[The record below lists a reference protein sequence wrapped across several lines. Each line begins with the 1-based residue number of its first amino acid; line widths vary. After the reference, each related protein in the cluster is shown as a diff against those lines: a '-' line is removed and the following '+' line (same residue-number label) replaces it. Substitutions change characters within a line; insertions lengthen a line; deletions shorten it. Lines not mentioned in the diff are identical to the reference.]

1 MGSPLAQ
8 VARGVRSFG
17 SARMLS
23 QLGMFLAM
31 VALARLTTP
40 SDFGSISFVLAVTTI
55 LYTFGDQGMSTV
67 VQRYVGELGEDVIR
81 PAFAVKLLACTV
93 VGAAAWALD
102 SGLGLLRGLGG
113 WIGLITLLSAF
124 QLVIMT
130 ENARQRFR
138 SAGALQ
144 LTTTALFAF
153 GAMALAI
160 LWDPV
165 AGPLLA
171 RSVSFAV
178 VGLGL
183 LTVLL
188 RGPGPMRVPG
198 FGRALR
204 MGGGVTLNSV
214 FTQVLTR
221 SDIVIVTYIVGFEA
235 AGVYRAAYT
244 LGMLPLLLQP
254 LIHLPLMP
262 VVAEQLKQGR
272 RDQVTRI
279 HAVITGGLIV
289 VLAPVVIGGWV
300 LSEPLLLHVFGA
312 DYTRG
317 VWVLRLLLV
326 ASSASV
332 LIAPIGGIFFMEGKI
347 RPMAAATASCALVM
361 LAVGLWST
369 PRYGGAGAAMAAC
382 MGQGLWALALLMLY
396 KRSNA
401 LEAPGR
407 RALPFALAAAVT
419 LGMSLALAPLVSGL
433 MTLVLAL
440 VLITG
445 IYAGCALALGVVRP
459 GMLRAAIGGG
469 DRRAD

>member
-1 MGSPLAQ
+1 
-8 VARGVRSFG
+8 
-17 SARMLS
+17 MLS

-31 VALARLTTP
+31 VALARLTAP

-55 LYTFGDQGMSTV
+55 LYTLGDQGMSTT
-67 VQRYVGELGEDVIR
+67 VQRYVDELGEDVIR
-81 PAFAVKLLACTV
+81 PAFAVKLLACTL

-130 ENARQRFR
+130 ENARKRFR

-144 LTTTALFAF
+144 LTTMLVFAL
-153 GAMALAI
+153 GAVSLAI

-171 RSVSFAV
+171 RSLSFAV

-198 FGRALR
+198 FGKALR

-214 FTQVLTR
+214 FTQILTR
-221 SDIVIVTYIVGFEA
+221 SDIVLVTYIVGFEA

-262 VVAEQLKQGR
+262 VVAEQLRRGR

-289 VLAPVVIGGWV
+289 VLAPVLIGGWI
-300 LSEPLLLHVFGA
+300 LAEPLLLHVFGA
-312 DYTRG
+312 DYTGG
-317 VWVLRLLLV
+317 VWVLRLLLC
-326 ASSASV
+326 ASAASV
-332 LIAPIGGIFFMEGKI
+332 LIAPIGGIFFMAGKI
-347 RPMAAATASCALVM
+347 RPMAAATAVCAAGM
-361 LAVGLWST
+361 LALGLWST
-369 PRYGGAGAAMAAC
+369 PHYGVTGAAMAAC
-382 MGQGLWALALLMLY
+382 LGQGVWALALLLIY
-396 KRSNA
+396 RRSHVVVG
-401 LEAPGR
+401 PGR
-407 RALPFALAAAVT
+407 RALPFTLAAAVT
-419 LGMSLALAPLVSGL
+419 LGVSLLLSPLVTGL
-433 MTLVLAL
+433 LSLVLVL
-440 VLITG
+440 VLITST
-445 IYAGCALALGVVRP
+445 YAGCVLALGLVRP
-459 GMLRAAIGGG
+459 GMLRAAVGEA